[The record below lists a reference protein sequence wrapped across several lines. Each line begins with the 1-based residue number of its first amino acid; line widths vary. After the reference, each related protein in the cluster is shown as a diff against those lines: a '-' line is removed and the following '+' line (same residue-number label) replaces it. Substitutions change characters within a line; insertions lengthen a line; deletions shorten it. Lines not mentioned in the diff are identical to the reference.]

1 MLGSYTSLRRM
12 ATTPS
17 ALPVGRADVAGR
29 PHGQGQRDG
38 SKLAAT
44 VADRI
49 VADIAAVGWP
59 EGIVLGSES
68 ELLQRYGTSR
78 AVFREAVRLVELQNV
93 ARMRRGPGG
102 GLIVTA
108 PSVDVIID
116 AVSVY
121 LFFVDADVDEVFE
134 ARIALESAAAEIA
147 PGRLDEDRI
156 DAIRAFVRREHDHD
170 VADYREFHR
179 LVASVSGNPAI
190 EFFVDLL
197 NRSAF
202 LFLVPRTPVGARVVA
217 ESAHAHA
224 AIATAILSGDGG
236 LAGRRMRKHLDAE
249 GAFLRRRRSGPSR
262 LVNLPPIGHSGKL
275 SEVTARRMFQDVV
288 DRGWPVGELLGSEGE
303 LIERCGVSRA
313 VFREAVR
320 LLEHHQIARMRR
332 GPGGG
337 LFVTA
342 PGVEATTEAIAMHV
356 ERHGITP
363 AQLFEVRTAIELA
376 VLDRVLE
383 HPDPE
388 IVARLRDALTAEQSA
403 TRSEFVG
410 VGHDLHDVLA
420 ELTGNRVL
428 QLLTQVLVRLSR
440 RRATPPDDAVDKVP
454 AAHIHRVH
462 TKLVEAI
469 VDGDRELARHRA
481 RRHLQE
487 LERWVR

>member
-1 MLGSYTSLRRM
+1 M
-12 ATTPS
+12 ATRPS
-17 ALPVGRADVAGR
+17 APRVVDADAVDR
-29 PHGQGQRDG
+29 PPRHGPRNG

-49 VADIAAVGWP
+49 VADIAALDWP
-59 EGIVLGSES
+59 EGDVLGSET

-102 GLIVTA
+102 GLVVTV
-108 PSVDVIID
+108 PSVDVTID

-121 LFFVDADVDEVFE
+121 LFFVGADVDEVFE

-147 PGRLDEDRI
+147 PDRLDEDRI
-156 DAIRAFVRREHDHD
+156 DAIRALVQREHDHD
-170 VADYREFHR
+170 VTDYREFHR

-202 LFLVPRTPVGARVVA
+202 LFLAPRTPLGARVIEA
-217 ESAHAHA
+217 SAHAHA
-224 AIATAILSGDGG
+224 SIAAAILTGNGG

-262 LVNLPPIGHSGKL
+262 LLNLPPIGHSGRL
-275 SEVTARRMFQDVV
+275 SEVTARRIFEDIV
-288 DRGWPVGELLGSEGE
+288 DQGWPVGELLGSESE
-303 LIERCGVSRA
+303 LIARCGVSRA

-320 LLEHHQIARMRR
+320 LLEHHQIVRMRR

-342 PGVEATTEAIAMHV
+342 PGAEATTEAIAVHV
-356 ERHGITP
+356 ERHRITP
-363 AQLFEVRTAIELA
+363 SQLFEVRRAIELA

-388 IVARLRDALTAEQSA
+388 VVVRLRDALMAEQEA

-410 VGHDLHDVLA
+410 VGHDLHEVLA
-420 ELTGNRVL
+420 ELSGNRVL

-440 RRATPPDDAVDKVP
+440 LRATPPDDAVDTVP
-454 AAHIHRVH
+454 AAHIHEVH
-462 TKLVEAI
+462 TRLVDAVI
-469 VDGDRELARHRA
+469 AGDRELARHRA
-481 RRHLQE
+481 QRHLQE